1 MGDHESDEVPVP
13 PRHAAPGEVVESLVA
28 LRAWAGSPSF
38 TEIARRVTAARTSR
52 GVPVVEA
59 RLARSTAYDCFRHGR
74 RRIDVDLVLE
84 IVRALGVAET
94 DARRW
99 RAALTTPPGRTGGVG
114 VEVRR
119 GLPRTESLVGRDE
132 EVERAV
138 MADGATLITGMA
150 GVGKTALAL
159 AVAKRLVDSAA
170 VDDVLVARLDGH
182 AQSDDPAA
190 LDALL
195 GLLAEEIGEL
205 DGAPRSAEPAGRRVA
220 RLLTQARL
228 VLVLDNAA
236 DTADLLPLVRLA
248 GSSRI
253 IITSRRRGSP
263 GHLTEIA
270 LRELDPRAGAH
281 LLERESKGE
290 LPASEESTVRL
301 AETLGG
307 LPLALALAGRRA
319 AQSVGW
325 SATDHLE
332 AFVRRAA
339 LLDLDEPVAEV
350 VSQSYEAQPA
360 RARRILRLASVA
372 PGTDV
377 SSEALAVLV
386 DGAEDAVER
395 DVRRLVEVHLMRPSG
410 DGRWDMH
417 DLVRVFARGRSAR
430 EDAPSAVAAAR
441 THLLEHHLERA
452 SSCVATTHPHEVGS
466 WWWLSSAPPAVEQG
480 GALAWLSTE
489 RATLVE
495 AALSADELGRPELG
509 AALAAVLVPY
519 LWDRSEPGRV
529 LELAEHGLHRAG
541 LAGNQRGTAVLE
553 RLVGQTFIR
562 AGRYDRARDHLARA
576 LAAAQTTGTSH
587 DVALT
592 HNALAIIAS
601 ADGDTDA
608 AVRHSHEALSHFRA
622 HPEDGFVC
630 GVLNNLAIYH
640 FEAGDQDAA
649 LRVFEE
655 VVALAVEH
663 GWLTREQWALS
674 NMSEILVGLG
684 RLDDAAAAVARAG
697 ALAVELDDAVGHAYV
712 LTNRALVEH
721 TRGQTQAAVTT
732 SRQAVDRGRAL
743 GHPSLEASALCS
755 LGRYLADAG
764 DLDGAAAAYRQSLQV
779 ATRIGEAHQV
789 TLAVE
794 GLRSLGLDP

>member
-1 MGDHESDEVPVP
+1 M
-13 PRHAAPGEVVESLVA
+13 
-28 LRAWAGSPSF
+28 
-38 TEIARRVTAARTSR
+38 
-52 GVPVVEA
+52 
-59 RLARSTAYDCFRHGR
+59 
-74 RRIDVDLVLE
+74 
-84 IVRALGVAET
+84 
-94 DARRW
+94 
-99 RAALTTPPGRTGGVG
+99 
-114 VEVRR
+114 
-119 GLPRTESLVGRDE
+119 
-132 EVERAV
+132 
-138 MADGATLITGMA
+138 
-150 GVGKTALAL
+150 
-159 AVAKRLVDSAA
+159 
-170 VDDVLVARLDGH
+170 
-182 AQSDDPAA
+182 
-190 LDALL
+190 
-195 GLLAEEIGEL
+195 
-205 DGAPRSAEPAGRRVA
+205 
-220 RLLTQARL
+220 
-228 VLVLDNAA
+228 
-236 DTADLLPLVRLA
+236 
-248 GSSRI
+248 
-253 IITSRRRGSP
+253 
-263 GHLTEIA
+263 
-270 LRELDPRAGAH
+270 
-281 LLERESKGE
+281 
-290 LPASEESTVRL
+290 
-301 AETLGG
+301 
-307 LPLALALAGRRA
+307 
-319 AQSVGW
+319 
-325 SATDHLE
+325 
-332 AFVRRAA
+332 
-339 LLDLDEPVAEV
+339 

-360 RARRILRLASVA
+360 HAQRILRLASLA

-417 DLVRVFARGRSAR
+417 DLVRVFARARSAR

-441 THLLEHHLERA
+441 TRLLEHHLERA
-452 SSCVATTHPHEVGS
+452 SSCVATTHAHEVGS

-480 GALAWLSTE
+480 AALAWLSTE

-576 LAAAQTTGTSH
+576 LAAAETAGTSH

-608 AVRHSHEALSHFRA
+608 AVRHSHEALPHFRA

-697 ALAVELDDAVGHAYV
+697 ALAVELDDAGQRTLAARKVAVSHNPLSNMRLGSGVAPIPAM
-712 LTNRALVEH
+712 LERGIGIRFKGVE
-721 TRGQTQAAVTT
+721 RDNVEEYCISEGWVRVQA
-732 SRQAVDRGRAL
+732 GRAL
-743 GHPSLEASALCS
+743 DRRGQPMTMKIMGPVEAWFLDS
-755 LGRYLADAG
+755 ADAG
-764 DLDGAAAAYRQSLQV
+764 DETAA
-779 ATRIGEAHQV
+779 
-789 TLAVE
+789 
-794 GLRSLGLDP
+794 D